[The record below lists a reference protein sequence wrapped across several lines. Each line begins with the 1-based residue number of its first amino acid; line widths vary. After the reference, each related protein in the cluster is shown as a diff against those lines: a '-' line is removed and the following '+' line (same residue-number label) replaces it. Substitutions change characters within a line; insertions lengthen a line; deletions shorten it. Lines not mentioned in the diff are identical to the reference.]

1 MSHRPDQVAS
11 AIHRAVSSALTRLH
25 DERIKGLVS
34 VISVDVSPD
43 FRQAT
48 VNVSV
53 LPGEHARL
61 SLQGLQSAAPRV
73 QSELE
78 RFVRLRH
85 VPRLVFVLDHSI
97 KRAAELDQA
106 LAETRNQGMAPE
118 VDDVN
123 AEANGETSR

>member
-1 MSHRPDQVAS
+1 MSHRPDQLAS
-11 AIHRAVSSALTRLH
+11 AIRRAVSSALTRLH

-34 VISVDVSPD
+34 VTSVDVSPD

-53 LPGEHARL
+53 LPDEHARL

-78 RFVRLRH
+78 RFVRLRR
-85 VPRLVFVLDHSI
+85 VPRLVFALDHSI
-97 KRAAELDQA
+97 KRAAELEQA
-106 LAETRNQGMAPE
+106 LAETRDQGMPPE
-118 VDDVN
+118 VDDAN
-123 AEANGETSR
+123 ADANGETSR